1 LTAGGGAVYC
11 RRRAMIAVDDS
22 GSEGTG
28 DAHRSDIGATFVG
41 RGPLVVFFIVLLLG
55 ALVTLVQLWIFWP
68 TALEAARPG
77 GAGTQAGESPPQK
90 IVNYL
95 GITSFTL
102 STEVIFFIV
111 VALAGAL
118 GGLIHATRSLA
129 IYAGTRTLRWS
140 WVAYYMLLPLV
151 GALGGT
157 LFYVVL
163 RAGLFSPSTEVD
175 QASPFG
181 FVAVAA
187 LVGLFSQ
194 QALEKLRELAGQIF
208 CRRSRGV
215 STFAFFRVDGRLG
228 AGGSFDG
235 LMV

>member
-1 LTAGGGAVYC
+1 MTA
-11 RRRAMIAVDDS
+11 RDDS
-22 GSEGTG
+22 GTEGTG
-28 DAHRSDIGATFVG
+28 AVDQSQIGVAFVG
-41 RGPLVVFFIVLLLG
+41 RVPLIVLLLG

-68 TALEAARPG
+68 TALETAHVRG
-77 GAGTQAGESPPQK
+77 GSATQAGELPPRK

-95 GITSFTL
+95 GITRFTL
-102 STEVIFFIV
+102 PTEIIFFIM

-118 GGLIHATRSLA
+118 GGLLHATRSLV

-151 GALGGT
+151 GAMGGT

-181 FVAVAA
+181 FAAVAT

-194 QALEKLRELAGQIF
+194 QALEKLRELAGHMFSSPTVTQDHF
-208 CRRSRGV
+208 ENPDGDEARRHSRRDT
-215 STFAFFRVDGRLG
+215 S
-228 AGGSFDG
+228 S
-235 LMV
+235 